1 MIGHMSLFSLFQWLD
16 HTPIGYALR
25 SNRVLFPL
33 VSSIH
38 LLGLAIL
45 LGTMLVVDLGLLG
58 VAMRR
63 QPVAR
68 IARQLEPLTWT
79 GLGVMLITGPI
90 LLTGEAIKMYSN
102 WAFWIKL
109 AFVALATLFYFS
121 VHRTATSDNSSIAP
135 AQAKSVGI
143 ISLTLWLFAGLA
155 AKSINA
161 IP

>member
-1 MIGHMSLFSLFQWLD
+1 MSIFPLFRWLD
-16 HTPIGYALR
+16 HTPIGEALR

-38 LLGLAIL
+38 LLGLAL
-45 LGTMLVVDLGLLG
+45 LVGTILVVDLGLLG

-63 QPVAR
+63 QPVSR
-68 IARQLEPLTWT
+68 IARQLAPLTWT
-79 GLGVMLITGPI
+79 GLAVMLVSGPI

-109 AFVALATLFYFS
+109 AFIALAIAFYS
-121 VHRTATSDNSSIAP
+121 TVHRDATAARARISTVK
-135 AQAKSVGI
+135 AKSVGI
-143 ISLTLWLFAGLA
+143 ISLALWLFAGLA

-161 IP
+161 FPQ